1 MSSLILDTL
10 RFLDLD
16 HSRETTR
23 GRVNVAERLVRGIL
37 CAGFIAVL
45 VIEVSLLIQVLGIFG

>member
-16 HSRETTR
+16 NPRETTR
-23 GRVNVAERLVRGIL
+23 GKVNSAERVVRVIL

-45 VIEVSLLIQVLGIFG
+45 AVEVSLLIQTLGIFG

>member
-10 RFLDLD
+10 RILALD
-16 HSRETTR
+16 HPRETTQ
-23 GRVNVAERLVRGIL
+23 GKVNSAERLVRVIL

-45 VIEVSLLIQVLGIFG
+45 AVEVSLLIQALGIIG